1 MCIGNT
7 SLLTHRSLV
16 LGHLS
21 VQWNDGTLRATR
33 LPLTP
38 ESSARMTS
46 KDAGRQSQEPE
57 SRGPGVNLSRSLGL
71 QDQRQSPFW
80 WNSAGLGR
88 GRFAGAADATV
99 KSPRVSLLLQSSSRL
114 PTLPRPLS
122 ALRMHLL
129 FGSGPRNAGARLWAG
144 PWFPFALC
152 PLASCLTFFQRLL
165 LCLFF
170 LVAFPSWDF
179 SCFFLLVC
187 GTSPLP
193 RALSS
198 WPSGGRQG
206 PEAGVFTVGRDLML
220 LWEWPE
226 GLSSWKRKW
235 SLRHWCS

>member
-1 MCIGNT
+1 MQEGRARNQKAGVLVST
-7 SLLTHRSLV
+7 SAEALDFKTKGRVPS
-16 LGHLS
+16 
-21 VQWNDGTLRATR
+21 DGTLQVW
-33 LPLTP
+33 
-38 ESSARMTS
+38 
-46 KDAGRQSQEPE
+46 G
-57 SRGPGVNLSRSLGL
+57 G
-71 QDQRQSPFW
+71 
-80 WNSAGLGR
+80 

-226 GLSSWKRKW
+226 GLSS
-235 SLRHWCS
+235 